1 MFPSCKLI
9 NQITINHEMKIT
21 SMEIIRYDMRKLPL
35 LPHKH
40 SDSYCGLF
48 KISCGAIHG
57 FAEFNLP
64 RGSEPADL
72 VKWAT
77 VFGGLKG
84 LEPKQ
89 AIHYITEH
97 QCLWGEVR
105 AHFLL
110 KCLDNL
116 IFNLDN
122 CGNLPMSQEQVRA
135 FLMEY
140 ALTYYSF

>member
-1 MFPSCKLI
+1 MFPSCELI

-21 SMEIIRYDMRKLPL
+21 SMEIIRYDMRKLPF
-35 LPHKH
+35 LPHEH

-48 KISCGAIHG
+48 KISCGDIHG
-57 FAEFNLP
+57 FAEFILP
-64 RGSEPADL
+64 RGSEPDDL
-72 VKWAT
+72 VKWAS

-97 QCLWGEVR
+97 QSQWGEVR
-105 AHFLL
+105 AHPLL
-110 KCLDNL
+110 ECLDNL
-116 IFNLDN
+116 IFNLEN
-122 CGNLPMSQEQVRA
+122 CGNLHMSREQVRA